1 MTTALSDANALV
13 AGATAGV
20 GHAIG
25 LQLASEGANVIV
37 HGRDARR
44 GDTIVRDITGEA
56 RSALWVS
63 ARAPTW
69 AP

>member
-13 AGATAGV
+13 AGGTAGV
-20 GHAIG
+20 GHAIA
-25 LQLASEGANVIV
+25 LQLESEGANVIV

-44 GDTIVRDITGEA
+44 GDTIVREITGEG

-63 ARAPTW
+63 AGSPVSAP
-69 AP
+69 

>member
-1 MTTALSDANALV
+1 MTTASSDANALV
-13 AGATAGV
+13 TGATASV
-20 GHAIG
+20 GHAIA

-44 GDTIVRDITGEA
+44 GDTIVREITGEG

-63 ARAPTW
+63 ARAPTS
-69 AP
+69 AR

>member
-1 MTTALSDANALV
+1 MTRALSDANALV
-13 AGATAGV
+13 TGAAAGV
-20 GHAIG
+20 GHAIA

-44 GDTIVRDITGEA
+44 GDTIVRELTGEG

-63 ARAPTW
+63 ARAPTS
-69 AP
+69 PP

>member
-1 MTTALSDANALV
+1 MTTALPDANPLV
-13 AGATAGV
+13 TGATAGL
-20 GHAIG
+20 GHAIA

-44 GDTIVRDITGEA
+44 GDTIVREITGEG

-63 ARAPTW
+63 AGAPTS

>member
-13 AGATAGV
+13 TGATAGV
-20 GHAIG
+20 GHAIA

-44 GDTIVRDITGEA
+44 GDTIAREITGEG
-56 RSALWVS
+56 RSALWVY
-63 ARAPTW
+63 AGAPTS

>member
-1 MTTALSDANALV
+1 MTTALPDANPLV
-13 AGATAGV
+13 TGATAGV
-20 GHAIG
+20 SHAIA
-25 LQLASEGANVIV
+25 LQLASEGANVIG

-44 GDTIVRDITGEA
+44 GDTIVREITSEG

-63 ARAPTW
+63 AGAPTS

>member
-13 AGATAGV
+13 TGATASV
-20 GHAIG
+20 GHAIA

-37 HGRDARR
+37 RGRAARR
-44 GDTIVRDITGEA
+44 GDTIVSEITGEG
-56 RSALWVS
+56 RSGLWVS
-63 ARAPTW
+63 ARAPTT

>member
-20 GHAIG
+20 GHAIA
-25 LQLASEGANVIV
+25 LQLASDGATVIV
-37 HGRDARR
+37 HGRGARR
-44 GDTIVRDITGEA
+44 GDTIVREISGEG

-63 ARAPTW
+63 ARAATS

>member
-1 MTTALSDANALV
+1 MTRALSDANALV
-13 AGATAGV
+13 TGASAGV
-20 GHAIG
+20 GHAIA

-44 GDTIVRDITGEA
+44 GDTIVREITGEG

-63 ARAPTW
+63 ARAPTS